1 MHFAY
6 FLFMQYEIMKTS
18 IYLPNEKITKAFV
31 KEEVKIAKSFYL
43 NKITD
48 LEMSIS
54 RVITKH
60 INA

>member
-1 MHFAY
+1 
-6 FLFMQYEIMKTS
+6 MKTS
-18 IYLPNEKITKAFV
+18 IYLPNEKNENFCKSAI
-31 KEEVKIAKSFYL
+31 KIAKSFYL

>member
-1 MHFAY
+1 
-6 FLFMQYEIMKTS
+6 MKKT
-18 IYLPNEKITKAFV
+18 KIFV